1 MGELTTKMTALA
13 DKVRGLGGTADTLS
27 IAAMTDTISAAND
40 TIEGQTDLIAELK
53 EKVNNLPTAEDK
65 VNELILREKTTYTNN
80 SVTKVGNGAF
90 YYWPTLTSISL
101 PKATSIGAN
110 AFNSCSALVDVDLP
124 SVTYINNQAFRS
136 CTALETIYLP
146 SIETVQSAFG
156 FCSNLKNVILP
167 KVITIDNSTFY
178 NCTSLEEI
186 EFPATLTAIKRTQ
199 VFYGCSNLIKLVLP
213 YNGVVSLANI
223 NSFTGTPFVSGQGHI
238 YVPANQ
244 VANYKAATNWSDL
257 PASVIVSM
265 EEMDNE

>member
-1 MGELTTKMTALA
+1 MGELNTKMTALA
-13 DKVRGLGGTADTLS
+13 DQVRALNGSDNSLGITDMGQA
-27 IAAMTDTISAAND
+27 IASANQIID
-40 TIEGQTDLIAELK
+40 NQVGLIAELK
-53 EKVNNLPTAEDK
+53 EKVNNLPTAEDT
-65 VNELILREKTTYTNN
+65 VNELILRNKTTYTNN
-80 SVTKVGNGAF
+80 SVPEVGPGAF

-110 AFNSCSALVDVDLP
+110 AFNSCTALVDVDLP

-146 SIETVQSAFG
+146 SLTSVQSAFG
-156 FCSNLKNVILP
+156 FCSNLKNVIFP
-167 KVITIDNSTFY
+167 KVVTIDNSTFY

-213 YNGVVSLANI
+213 YNGVVSLANT
-223 NSFTGTPFVSGQGHI
+223 NSFTGTPFASGQGHI

-244 VANYKAATNWSDL
+244 VDNYKTATNWSTY
-257 PASVIVSM
+257 ASVITSM
-265 EEMDNE
+265 QEMDNE